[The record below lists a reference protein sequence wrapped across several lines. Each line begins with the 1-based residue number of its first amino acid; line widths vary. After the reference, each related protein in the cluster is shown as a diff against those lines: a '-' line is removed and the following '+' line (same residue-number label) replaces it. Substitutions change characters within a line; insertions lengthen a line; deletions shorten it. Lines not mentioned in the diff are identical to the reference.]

1 MNSPSIN
8 PAQLVPQA
16 EALNLLPANI
26 AATHKLLPIRA
37 SVGQLVCAG
46 PGPFDLNFLTQLQFQ
61 VQRHLTLVKVPE
73 DVFEIAFEKQ
83 YGSRLVPQADAL
95 LDSIC
100 QERPEYHAIAP
111 NNPMEWASQQCRTTV
126 IIGTAGGV
134 GATSI
139 AANLAVQLTDR
150 NHKVAFLDANFS
162 RPAAHIALGTRPTY
176 TIRDLA
182 RNRSNAWDTMT
193 SSFSGIRLLAGEPG
207 AVDLA
212 SLEYTDLASLGATPD
227 HFAEHFDHYLIDL
240 PSHLDEPQM
249 SFINRANLI
258 LLVTNDE
265 PTALHNT
272 VVFAKTILANDSTAN
287 IHILFNQVPNEKVA
301 RQAFL
306 KLRAHI
312 GEDLVRYAGAIGVSK
327 NMEKS
332 WLCRT
337 PLASLKPNDPSIK
350 ALNKIQS
357 QLLPNRYE
365 VQSQSTESRLAQTS

>member
-1 MNSPSIN
+1 MNSPSLTPN
-8 PAQLVPQA
+8 QLIPHPDA
-16 EALNLLPANI
+16 INLLPATV

-37 SVGQLVCAG
+37 SQGQLVCAG

-73 DVFEIAFEKQ
+73 DIFEVAFEKQ
-83 YGSRLVPQADAL
+83 YGSRLVPQAESL

-100 QERPEYHAIAP
+100 SERPKYHAIAP
-111 NNPMEWASQQCRTTV
+111 NNPMEWATQQCRTTV

-139 AANLAVQLTDR
+139 ATNLAVQLTDR
-150 NHKVAFLDANFS
+150 NHKVAYLDANFS

-182 RNRSNAWDTMT
+182 RNRTNAWEALT

-212 SLEYTDLASLGATPD
+212 SMEYADLAALGATPD
-227 HFAEHFDHYLIDL
+227 HLAEHFDHFLIDL
-240 PSHLDEPQM
+240 PSHLDDPQM

-265 PTALHNT
+265 PSALHNT
-272 VVFAKTILANDSTAN
+272 LVFSKTILANDATAN
-287 IHILFNQVPNEKVA
+287 IHVLFNQVANEKSA

-306 KLRAHI
+306 KLRAHL
-312 GEDLVRYAGAIGVSK
+312 GEDSIRFAGAIEFSK
-327 NMEKS
+327 QMERS
-332 WLCRT
+332 WQCRT
-337 PLASLKPNDPSIK
+337 PLASLKPNDASMK
-350 ALNKIQS
+350 ALNKIQA

-365 VQSQSTESRLAQTS
+365 LQSQPTETRLAQTS

>member
-1 MNSPSIN
+1 MNSPSLN
-8 PAQLVPQA
+8 PNQLVPHP
-16 EALNLLPANI
+16 EALALLPATI

-73 DVFEIAFEKQ
+73 EVFEIAFEKQ

-95 LDSIC
+95 LNSIC
-100 QERPEYHAIAP
+100 AERPEYHAVAP
-111 NNPMEWASQQCRTTV
+111 NNPMEWATQQCRTTV
-126 IIGTAGGV
+126 VIGTAGGV

-139 AANLAVQLTDR
+139 ATNLAVQLTDR
-150 NHKVAFLDANFS
+150 NHKVAYLDANFS
-162 RPAAHIALGTRPTY
+162 RPAAHIAIGTRPTY

-182 RNRSNAWDTMT
+182 RNRTNAWETLT

-212 SLEYTDLASLGATPD
+212 SMEYADLASLGATPD
-227 HFAEHFDHYLIDL
+227 HLAEHFDHYLIDM

-258 LLVTNDE
+258 LLVTTDE

-272 VVFAKTILANDSTAN
+272 VVFAKTILASDPTAN
-287 IHILFNQVPNEKVA
+287 IHVLFNQVANEKDA
-301 RQAFL
+301 RKAFL
-306 KLRAHI
+306 KLRAHL
-312 GEDLVRYAGAIGVSK
+312 GEDIIRYAGAIGFSK
-327 NMEKS
+327 QMEKS

-337 PLASLKPNDPSIK
+337 PLASLKPNDASMK
-350 ALNKIQS
+350 ALNKLQS

-365 VQSQSTESRLAQTS
+365 VQTQATDSRLAQTS

>member
-1 MNSPSIN
+1 MNPSSIN

-16 EALNLLPANI
+16 EALTLLPATI
-26 AATHKLLPIRA
+26 ASTHKLLPIRA
-37 SVGQLVCAG
+37 SQGQLVCAG

-83 YGSRLVPQADAL
+83 YGSRLVPQAESL

-100 QERPEYHAIAP
+100 HERPEFHAVAP
-111 NNPMEWASQQCRTTV
+111 NNPMEWATQQCRTTA

-150 NHKVAFLDANFS
+150 NHKVAYLDANFS
-162 RPAAHIALGTRPTY
+162 RPSAHIALGTRPTY

-182 RNRSNAWDTMT
+182 RNRTNAWETLT

-212 SLEYTDLASLGATPD
+212 SLEYADLASLGATPD
-227 HFAEHFDHYLIDL
+227 HLAEHFDHYIIDM
-240 PSHLDEPQM
+240 PSHLDDPQM
-249 SFINRANLI
+249 SFVNRANLI

-272 VVFAKTILANDSTAN
+272 LVFAKTILAQNASAN
-287 IHILFNQVPNEKVA
+287 IHVLFNQVANEKVA

-306 KLRAHI
+306 KLRAHL
-312 GEDLVRYAGAIGVSK
+312 GEDSLRFAGAIGFSK
-327 NMEKS
+327 HMERS

-337 PLASLKPNDPSIK
+337 PLASLKPNDKEMK
-350 ALNKIQS
+350 ALNKIQA

-365 VQSQSTESRLAQTS
+365 VQSQSTETRLAQTS